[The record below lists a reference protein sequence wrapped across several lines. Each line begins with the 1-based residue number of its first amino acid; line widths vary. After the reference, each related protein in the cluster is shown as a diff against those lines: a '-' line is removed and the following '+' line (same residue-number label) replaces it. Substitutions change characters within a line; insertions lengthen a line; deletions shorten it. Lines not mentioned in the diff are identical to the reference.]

1 MTTFLIWLLMFE
13 LLAMVAWGLV
23 QRQRAL
29 EYPFLVAV
37 GFTGY
42 LLPQFIGLSQ
52 MPDLPDQSLNKT
64 LVMAVLCL
72 LASHLGYTMNRRP
85 AVLFR
90 RRKFDRQSLV
100 IASAILTLI
109 GAYFFYQISLLSAEV
124 SLRYGG
130 AWTGIITVYVF
141 LSQLVTI
148 GLVIALVVHLRRP
161 DWSTFL
167 IVCVGVMLFL
177 DRIVMH
183 GRRSAAIE
191 FFVIV
196 TLSLWFTR
204 RWAPPRWIV
213 ISGVVVGVLAV
224 NSIGA
229 YRSTML
235 ERDRTTWTGAGI
247 SEILGIDYLG
257 NLKRNFEEPGGDVIN
272 AVYRIEAVDRSL
284 KLDYWLSIYDAFINN
299 FVPAQFVGIGFKH
312 SLMLDIGS
320 SDYGES
326 RHVPQV
332 GSTETGLADAF
343 GSFWYFGLIKFF
355 LIGLILSRW
364 YKAAVRGSVTAEI
377 IVILV
382 MYPALLSFP
391 FDTNK
396 FFLEFVS
403 LTLFLLPALVLTGR
417 KSAQFQSGRRYP
429 WLRTRDVAT

>member
-1 MTTFLIWLLMFE
+1 
-13 LLAMVAWGLV
+13 MVTWGMM
-23 QRQRAL
+23 QRERAL
-29 EYPFLVAV
+29 QYPFLVAV

-42 LLPQFIGLSQ
+42 LLPQFMGLSR
-52 MPDLPDQSLNKT
+52 MRYLPDESLNKA
-64 LVMAVLCL
+64 LIMAIVCL
-72 LASHLGYTMNRRP
+72 LATHLGYAMNRRP
-85 AVLFR
+85 AILFR
-90 RRKFDRQSLV
+90 RWKFDRQRLV
-100 IASAILTLI
+100 VASAILTLL
-109 GAYFFYQISLLSAEV
+109 GAYFFYQVSLLSAEV
-124 SLRYGG
+124 SLEHGG
-130 AWTGIITVYVF
+130 QWTGIITVYHF

-148 GLVIALVVHLRRP
+148 GLVIALLVHLNRP

-167 IVCVGVMLFL
+167 IVFVDVMLFL

-183 GRRSAAIE
+183 GRRSDAIE

-213 ISGVVVGVLAV
+213 ISAVVIGVLVV
-224 NSIGA
+224 NSIGD
-229 YRSTML
+229 YRRTML

-247 SEILGIDYLG
+247 SEILDIDYVG

-299 FVPAQFVGIGFKH
+299 LVPGQFVGRDFKQ
-312 SLMLDIGS
+312 SLMLDIGTS
-320 SDYGES
+320 NYGNS

-343 GSFWYFGLIKFF
+343 ASFWYFGLIKFF

-364 YKAAVRGSVTAEI
+364 YKAAMRGNVAAEI

-382 MYPALLSFP
+382 MYPALLSFA

-403 LTLFLLPALVLTGR
+403 LALFLLPGLALARR
-417 KSAQFQSGRRYP
+417 KRMQFQSGRRYP
-429 WLRTRDVAT
+429 WFRTKNAA